1 TQAEVRGLLGTV
13 KNTNV
18 REFTE
23 QNRIGWFYRKED
35 GGAGGVYFREK
46 TEGSDD
52 WIVEISDFD
61 AIKPP
66 STEESEGEG

>member
-1 TQAEVRGLLGTV
+1 MTQAEVGVLLGTV
-13 KNTNV
+13 NNTHV

-35 GGAGGVYFREK
+35 GGAAGVYFREK
-46 TEGSDD
+46 EKGSDD
-52 WIVEISDFD
+52 WVVEISDFD

-66 STEESEGEG
+66 STEEEEAG